1 MYTMFVAIQDD
12 LDQSGM
18 IDVVVHWEDAPSVVL
33 TLDKRFTNDQA
44 IELLHTS
51 RFTVVGKVTPILPND
66 DEALNLY
73 RRSVM
78 ALLPALTKM
87 SMWGMLTLLA
97 SVARA
102 VEGSDWWAL
111 SYHLLPFFKDHAL
124 DEITVAEVDRY
135 KVAKLAEARL
145 GAAQINK
152 TLRIFSMVMDQA
164 IEYELID
171 RANPAQGRRRR
182 VKVPKP
188 KRTWVEP
195 EQLIALIEAAS
206 PTCRP
211 IVATLAGAGL
221 RVGEVLALDWRDISL
236 ATGTLTVGEA
246 KTAAGTYREVHLP
259 GGLIEALSEWRA
271 RNPTG
276 NYKPVFTTR
285 TGSRQTVTNVDHRL
299 KTRSRQRQ
307 EAGARRHR
315 ADQRPRLASQPP
327 AHLRVPSLRL
337 RRRCRLRSRAGR
349 LGRSCLPDS
358 RLCSGREPP

>member
-51 RFTVVGKVTPILPND
+51 RFTVVGKVTPTLPND

-124 DEITVAEVDRY
+124 DEITVAEVDPTRWRSSPRRGS
-135 KVAKLAEARL
+135 ERPRSIRPC
-145 GAAQINK
+145 GSSRWSW
-152 TLRIFSMVMDQA
+152 TG
-164 IEYELID
+164 D
-171 RANPAQGRRRR
+171 R
-182 VKVPKP
+182 V
-188 KRTWVEP
+188 
-195 EQLIALIEAAS
+195 
-206 PTCRP
+206 
-211 IVATLAGAGL
+211 
-221 RVGEVLALDWRDISL
+221 
-236 ATGTLTVGEA
+236 
-246 KTAAGTYREVHLP
+246 
-259 GGLIEALSEWRA
+259 
-271 RNPTG
+271 
-276 NYKPVFTTR
+276 
-285 TGSRQTVTNVDHRL
+285 
-299 KTRSRQRQ
+299 
-307 EAGARRHR
+307 R
-315 ADQRPRLASQPP
+315 ADRPGQP
-327 AHLRVPSLRL
+327 
-337 RRRCRLRSRAGR
+337 RAG
-349 LGRSCLPDS
+349 P
-358 RLCSGREPP
+358 